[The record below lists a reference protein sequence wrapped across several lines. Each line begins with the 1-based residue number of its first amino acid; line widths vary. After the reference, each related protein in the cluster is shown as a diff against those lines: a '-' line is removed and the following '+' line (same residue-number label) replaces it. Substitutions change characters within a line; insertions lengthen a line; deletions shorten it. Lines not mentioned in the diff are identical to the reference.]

1 MGQDRAWKQV
11 EADWRDVVL
20 VCRKCTKKLDGGFGP
35 DGDEQFAKALRH
47 ALDDR
52 GPKRLKMRRREV
64 AVMEVGCLD
73 ICPKRAVVVVTG
85 RDPKALMLVPERA
98 GMAEVVER
106 LGLRRGAGSRET
118 DVIGPSRQGFD
129 GDGADLRDRPGVAGQ
144 QGDAALSNGPC
155 RVRGDPPCTD
165 LS

>member
-20 VCRKCTKKLDGGFGP
+20 ICRKCAKKLDGGFGP
-35 DGDEQFAKALRH
+35 DGDQALPKALRH

-52 GPKRLKMRRREV
+52 GPKTSKMRRREV

-85 RDPKALMLVPERA
+85 SHPKAILLVPERA
-98 GMAEVVER
+98 GMAEIVER

-118 DVIGPSRQGFD
+118 DATERS
-129 GDGADLRDRPGVAGQ
+129 L
-144 QGDAALSNGPC
+144 
-155 RVRGDPPCTD
+155 TD
-165 LS
+165 SPA